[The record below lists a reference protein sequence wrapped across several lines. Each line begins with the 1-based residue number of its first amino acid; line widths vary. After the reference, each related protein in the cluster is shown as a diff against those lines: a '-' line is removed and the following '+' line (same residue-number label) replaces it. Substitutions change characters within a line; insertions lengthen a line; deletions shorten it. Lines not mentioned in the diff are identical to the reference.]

1 MIIKVFTMVSI
12 VFGVFFLSNWKRTF
26 CSFFSSAWL
35 HSEGEISIIY
45 KSMIDS
51 TKLTCT
57 YETRPLNCC
66 IKSDFSSQLKD
77 LGERKG
83 VRVATAVI
91 IQYANLGPQYIL

>member
-1 MIIKVFTMVSI
+1 
-12 VFGVFFLSNWKRTF
+12 
-26 CSFFSSAWL
+26 
-35 HSEGEISIIY
+35 
-45 KSMIDS
+45 MIDS

-57 YETRPLNCC
+57 YETRPLNCS

-91 IQYANLGPQYIL
+91 IQYMQIWVHNTYCKGKKINDNSILLSNKREER